1 MAAAGRSASD
11 RAAAGGRLSLA
22 LAATPRPFDHEC
34 TVEPGQTESYQY
46 PLRVDGPR
54 ILRRGEPRAER
65 PPDTRLERRDPQV
78 APLVGVAAVPVQE
91 QVHAP
96 VAQIALAVKKDD
108 RPRVVGRED
117 LRHRRQELSCG
128 PPPG

>member
-1 MAAAGRSASD
+1 MPEVNNQGFVRRLAEGSD
-11 RAAAGGRLSLA
+11 HDRV
-22 LAATPRPFDHEC
+22 F
-34 TVEPGQTESYQY
+34 
-46 PLRVDGPR
+46 RVDGPR
-54 ILRRGEPRAER
+54 ILRRGEPRAEC

-117 LRHRRQELSCG
+117 LRHRRPELRRG
-128 PPPG
+128 PPPR